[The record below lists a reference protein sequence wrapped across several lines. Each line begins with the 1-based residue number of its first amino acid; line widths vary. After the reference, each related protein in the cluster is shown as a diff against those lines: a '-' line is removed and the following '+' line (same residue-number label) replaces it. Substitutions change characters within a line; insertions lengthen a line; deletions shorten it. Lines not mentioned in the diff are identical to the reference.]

1 MDFKHK
7 NHLISTYLTF
17 HKQLKEIKDTICDGN
32 PPSRTNTML
41 TPLPED
47 TQNAI
52 ITHLEKI
59 SDLFDKLAQRY
70 FPAEL
75 ESKKK
80 RESVSATKMWAS
92 IQLRQIEEDLSD
104 IHPKTFGKKY
114 GALEPEDQTYLE
126 EIVDQIIQEIA
137 EAEKLV

>member
-7 NHLISTYLTF
+7 NHLISTYRTF
-17 HKQLKEIKDTICDGN
+17 HNQLKEIKDTIYDGY

-41 TPLPED
+41 TPLPKD

-59 SDLFDKLAQRY
+59 TNLLDKLAQRY
-70 FPAEL
+70 FSQEL
-75 ESKKK
+75 EKEKK

-92 IQLRQIEEDLSD
+92 IQLRQMEEDLSD
-104 IHPKTFGKKY
+104 IHPKIFERKY
-114 GALEPEDQTYLE
+114 GILEPEDQTYLE
-126 EIVDQIIQEIA
+126 ETVDQIMQEIA

>member
-7 NHLISTYLTF
+7 NHLISTYRTF
-17 HKQLKEIKDTICDGN
+17 HNQLKEIKDTICDGY
-32 PPSRTNTML
+32 PPSRMNTML
-41 TPLPED
+41 TPLPRD

-59 SDLFDKLAQRY
+59 TNLLDKLAQRY
-70 FPAEL
+70 FSQEL
-75 ESKKK
+75 EKEKK

-114 GALEPEDQTYLE
+114 GALEPEDQVYLE
-126 EIVDQIIQEIA
+126 EIVDQIMQEIA